1 MTTAVVF
8 DWLIFGW
15 IYYLIAYALLPLM
28 ILVTKKFLDTN
39 DLRYALINGLILA
52 VVMEQPTFILIYP
65 LLGFLF
71 ALFESRFKLKMILRG
86 LILTAIS
93 LSIWFLTALSFFT
106 SYNSAESFSS
116 YQGYLFLPTL
126 GQFSHLSSLL
136 NPMRLWGS
144 TFNYQFETYFPKE
157 LFFLSFVPIFLAII
171 GLLSRPRDRRV
182 LFAAIAYFFA
192 FFAYLIYGNFHFFV
206 YNLPYGS
213 IWEAPS
219 VFLVPAAL
227 GLALLIGYANQTFS
241 NIAIKFNSTTKRK
254 IVRLLSFALILI
266 LIVCASIPWWTGQ
279 TSGSP
284 IPGPAIKLNLYS
296 TPNGYT
302 AWSNQVKT
310 QNSYFVLYLPLYS
323 ANVQIANTTYFSL
336 PYEGV
341 NGAIYLQINGLP
353 YISSY
358 YVPQYLRELTEASS
372 QVGQSWGSVSIKYI
386 VVYTNVESAYN
397 TTEITSSLSR
407 QSGIVEV
414 ANMPGV
420 VVYEND
426 YAKPVVYANNAT
438 TQITYQDPTTYKLQ
452 ANSTSPFLLVL
463 NQGYSN
469 GWTASVNGKQ
479 LTTHEND
486 TGFNSWYINDAG
498 NMTIEIYYAPQT
510 TYIATMI
517 ASIAVII
524 SVLVYIILATVRN
537 VKRARKQ

>member
-1 MTTAVVF
+1 M
-8 DWLIFGW
+8 
-15 IYYLIAYALLPLM
+15 
-28 ILVTKKFLDTN
+28 
-39 DLRYALINGLILA
+39 
-52 VVMEQPTFILIYP
+52 
-65 LLGFLF
+65 
-71 ALFESRFKLKMILRG
+71 
-86 LILTAIS
+86 
-93 LSIWFLTALSFFT
+93 
-106 SYNSAESFSS
+106 
-116 YQGYLFLPTL
+116 
-126 GQFSHLSSLL
+126 
-136 NPMRLWGS
+136 
-144 TFNYQFETYFPKE
+144 
-157 LFFLSFVPIFLAII
+157 
-171 GLLSRPRDRRV
+171 
-182 LFAAIAYFFA
+182 
-192 FFAYLIYGNFHFFV
+192 
-206 YNLPYGS
+206 
-213 IWEAPS
+213 
-219 VFLVPAAL
+219 
-227 GLALLIGYANQTFS
+227 
-241 NIAIKFNSTTKRK
+241 
-254 IVRLLSFALILI
+254 
-266 LIVCASIPWWTGQ
+266 
-279 TSGSP
+279 
-284 IPGPAIKLNLYS
+284 
-296 TPNGYT
+296 
-302 AWSNQVKT
+302 
-310 QNSYFVLYLPLYS
+310 
-323 ANVQIANTTYFSL
+323 
-336 PYEGV
+336 
-341 NGAIYLQINGLP
+341 
-353 YISSY
+353 
-358 YVPQYLRELTEASS
+358 
-372 QVGQSWGSVSIKYI
+372 GQSWGSVSIKYI